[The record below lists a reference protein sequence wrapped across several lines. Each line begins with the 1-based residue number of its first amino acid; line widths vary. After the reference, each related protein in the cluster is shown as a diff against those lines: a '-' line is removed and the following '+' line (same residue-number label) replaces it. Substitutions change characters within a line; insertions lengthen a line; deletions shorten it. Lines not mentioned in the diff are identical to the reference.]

1 MVSSR
6 YAPAVCA
13 LVAVALV
20 PTLIHSYAGVRREDG
35 RTTVRIPVV
44 LAGFAGTPSSRD
56 RGWGARRF
64 ESTDWTEREYVAG
77 SNRVLLTV
85 VRSYDLKRLYHHP
98 ELDVAYGVP
107 FVAER
112 IERFADRPDMPVHVL
127 RSGLEEGPAAGYV
140 LEYGGEFI
148 ADPVRFQIRT
158 TGELLFQGRR
168 PMTVFFAR
176 DLNSQSARAP
186 FDSLPSV
193 KLARAAAEAF
203 LTQPTGQ

>member
-13 LVAVALV
+13 LVAIALV

-35 RTTVRIPVV
+35 RTTIGVPAV
-44 LAGFAGTPSSRD
+44 LVGYSSTPSSRD
-56 RGWGARRF
+56 SGWGARRF
-64 ESTDWTEREYVAG
+64 DSTDWTEREYVEG
-77 SNRVLLTV
+77 SSHVLLTV
-85 VRSYDLKRLYHHP
+85 IRSYDLKRLYHHP
-98 ELDVAYGVP
+98 ELDIAYGTP

-127 RSGLEEGPAAGYV
+127 RSGLDDGPAAAYL

-176 DLNSQSARAP
+176 DLSSQSAHAP